1 MLIAKLI
8 RYLRDKN
15 EANISAGRNRLS
27 GIGSKIVSESRWLR
41 DKVCYKDIKEYRRV
55 GDYAFFKKSNPSFAK
70 NKSRSNMQVNWTTTE
85 SHRFSSTFKIL
96 LFVSMPP

>member
-41 DKVCYKDIKEYRRV
+41 NKV
-55 GDYAFFKKSNPSFAK
+55 
-70 NKSRSNMQVNWTTTE
+70 
-85 SHRFSSTFKIL
+85 L
-96 LFVSMPP
+96 